1 MLVTANSQ
9 TEMGKRGLEATPL
22 VGRCTE
28 CKELYCYIVTSTHTG
43 WWRTIKEVEPT
54 GEGTHNP
61 EHNRSSGS
69 PQSQLQPYHPTL
81 QRLHH
86 GLWVLL
92 GVHVLEILTQC
103 THAMHICTMNMHYT
117 RICRYTHAPSENVH
131 TCIGATYM
139 MNNAH
144 PGPGSENWFSS
155 SLDHTAFR
163 LLKGVSSAL
172 PVYVV
177 DYS

>member
-1 MLVTANSQ
+1 MHPCHADMHNEHALQ
-9 TEMGKRGLEATPL
+9 HTP
-22 VGRCTE
+22 G
-28 CKELYCYIVTSTHTG
+28 YAGI
-43 WWRTIKEVEPT
+43 PM
-54 GEGTHNP
+54 P
-61 EHNRSSGS
+61 
-69 PQSQLQPYHPTL
+69 
-81 QRLHH
+81 
-86 GLWVLL
+86 LL
-92 GVHVLEILTQC
+92 K
-103 THAMHICTMNMHYT
+103 
-117 RICRYTHAPSENVH
+117 NVH
-131 TCIGATYM
+131 TCIGTTYM